1 MNKVIIKANS
11 GELTKEL
18 FEFGSLALDWF
29 KSDLASE
36 KYGADWN
43 SCHYGYQGKHAI
55 TKLNKSG
62 TITITVHR

>member
-1 MNKVIIKANS
+1 MQKVIIKVKK

-18 FEFGSLALDWF
+18 FDFGCKALDWF
-29 KSDLASE
+29 NSDLISE

-43 SCHYGYQGKHAI
+43 SCHYGYQGMDAI

-62 TITITVHR
+62 SITITVN